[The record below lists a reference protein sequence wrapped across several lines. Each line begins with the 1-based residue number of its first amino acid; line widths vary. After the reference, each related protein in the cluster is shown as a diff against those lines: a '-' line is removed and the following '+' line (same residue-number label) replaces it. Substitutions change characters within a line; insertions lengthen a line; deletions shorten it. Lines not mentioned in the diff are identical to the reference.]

1 MKSLRNFL
9 AIFLACAAFV
19 DARAQTPAPAD
30 HDKLL
35 KALRQKVAEERAN
48 TPAAAEVRKPAK
60 AARAAKKK
68 EQPAP
73 AKSKPAAPAAM
84 TPPAK
89 APEAAAVPA
98 APEQPAAPKTKQ
110 ERLQALLTDY
120 KADKITPREYHEQ
133 RVKILAEP

>member
-1 MKSLRNFL
+1 MAS
-9 AIFLACAAFV
+9 AAFMA
-19 DARAQTPAPAD
+19 ARAQAPATAD
-30 HDKLL
+30 QDKLFE
-35 KALRQKVAEERAN
+35 ALRQKVAEERAGA
-48 TPAAAEVRKPAK
+48 PAAPEVRKPGK
-60 AARAAKKK
+60 AAPAATKK

-73 AKSKPAAPAAM
+73 AKPKPTAPAAV

-89 APEAAAVPA
+89 ASEAAPAPA

-110 ERLQALLTDY
+110 ERLQALLIDY